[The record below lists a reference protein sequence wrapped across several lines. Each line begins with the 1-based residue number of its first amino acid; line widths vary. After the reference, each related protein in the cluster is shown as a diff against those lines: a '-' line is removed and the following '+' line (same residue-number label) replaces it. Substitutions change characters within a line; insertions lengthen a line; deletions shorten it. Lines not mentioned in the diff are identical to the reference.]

1 MEYMKNGIFI
11 RNILLF
17 GLMMIALF
25 ACDKNSI
32 NNSEGK
38 LVSHTL
44 CKDEKNIVFDTGESC
59 VEYSYDAESK
69 VLNFKHINTSF
80 NCCPD
85 KLYCD
90 ISINNN
96 TIIIEEFERKAECN
110 CMCLYDIEA
119 EVYNVEAKTYVLKFI
134 EPYIGDQEELVF
146 EIDLSFNT
154 SGTYCVE
161 RTNYPWGI

>member
-1 MEYMKNGIFI
+1 MKSKI
-11 RNILLF
+11 ILLLVVF
-17 GLMMIALF
+17 ALT
-25 ACDKNSI
+25 ACDKNKIDESV
-32 NNSEGK
+32 GK
-38 LVSHTL
+38 LITHTL
-44 CKDEKNIVFDTGESC
+44 CKDEKAMITDNNESC
-59 VEYSYDAESK
+59 VEYSYNAESK
-69 VLNFKHINTSF
+69 VLNLKHINTSF
-80 NCCPD
+80 NCCPG

-96 TIIIEEFERKAECN
+96 TIIIEEFEKKAECS

-146 EIDLSFNT
+146 EIDLSFNI

-161 RTNYPWGI
+161 RTQYPWGI